1 MLSSEYYTGGFSAHL
16 SIKTD
21 SGQKAELK
29 SKESQCIMLMQL
41 RNSVRVFQNLSQY
54 SVQSQFDENV
64 TTKLKILFAIKVI
77 KLILAKTQKK
87 KPEFV
92 ASCVILIILNRIVI
106 VPFSQRFESEW
117 RSQVLGRQQREA
129 MHCLMSR
136 VSRRYVTQVPQN
148 NTNV

>member
-77 KLILAKTQKK
+77 KCNISKNSKK

-136 VSRRYVTQVPQN
+136 VSRRYVTQAPQN